1 MVGWGRDGNK
11 VMLNDQCPRAAIAE
25 LVQCGYSTYCRPSG
39 PSASSIFHQI
49 GALPNFFLNVV
60 EIPLGKFLLMEFISP
75 IIEALDVGRK
85 LLA

>member
-39 PSASSIFHQI
+39 PSASSISHQI
-49 GALPNFFLNVV
+49 GALPNFFLMW
-60 EIPLGKFLLMEFISP
+60 LKFHLENFY
-75 IIEALDVGRK
+75 
-85 LLA
+85 